1 MIKQYEIMKNEKL
14 SSYKDE
20 DGFPLLSEDTL
31 EGALQYDNYEDFIE
45 KVINALPK
53 SEPLFSKKSFSK
65 EMFFSVL
72 ESEKV
77 KKAFESGNY
86 TNFVKM
92 FNSYFETEDEYLVKN
107 HFSEEDFLILKTLML
122 LNENEKI
129 LNGNNQI
136 VLSDVEV
143 KAQKDEDN
151 GYSLEFWYQ
160 GERFDKTLSINPFDV
175 QFNAQKGYRY
185 YYLIE
190 NITNA
195 INKLHEKLKTNS
207 HIDICTESKEL
218 IGLNEESE
226 FFEAGKRDSN
236 NFAIF
241 SNDSDYVLFGNRR
254 GRLSDSDFDG
264 RIFLYD
270 CIDSDKCLETYNIS
284 EEELNEIANEVYVER
299 LNDFWLD
306 GSAKDEMDNFLRE
319 NELHTKIAIVEY
331 KGKYFS
337 IVPIVPDAESSGRAE
352 YIEGT
357 NDFDWESF
365 VIIHKPTPEERGMIL
380 DKLESIKKSL
390 MNDIKNDI
398 ETYLEENYERKENK
412 EQDQKEYDNEDSKQE
427 NESKVKQFKRR

>member
-14 SSYKDE
+14 SIHKDE

-31 EGALQYDNYEDFIE
+31 ENALESDSYEDFIE
-45 KVINALPK
+45 KVADALPK

-72 ESEKV
+72 RSEKV
-77 KKAFESGNY
+77 KKTFESGNY
-86 TNFVKM
+86 TNFVEM
-92 FNSYFETEDEYLVKN
+92 FGSFFETEDEYLAKN
-107 HFSEEDFLILKTLML
+107 YFSKEDFLILKTLML

-129 LNGNNQI
+129 LNKDNQI

-151 GYSLEFWYQ
+151 GYSLEFWYK
-160 GERFDKTLSINPFDV
+160 GEKFDGTLSINPLDV

-207 HIDICTESKEL
+207 HIDIYTRSGEL
-218 IGLNEESE
+218 VILNEESE
-226 FFEAGKRDSN
+226 LFEAGERDSN
-236 NFAIF
+236 DFEIF
-241 SNDSDYVLFGNRR
+241 SNYSDSVLFGNRR
-254 GRLSDSDFDG
+254 GNLSDSDFDG
-264 RIFLYD
+264 RIFLFD
-270 CIDSDKCLETYNIS
+270 CFDSDKCLKTYNIS
-284 EEELNEIANEVYVER
+284 SEELDEIASKAYEER

-306 GSAKDEMDNFLRE
+306 GFAKDEMDNFLRE

-365 VIIHKPTPEERGMIL
+365 VIIHKPTPKEIGMIL

-398 ETYLEENYERKENK
+398 ETYLEENYERKEDK
-412 EQDQKEYDNEDSKQE
+412 EQDEKQYDN
-427 NESKVKQFKRR
+427 VRRK